1 MDRASAGEPATG
13 NRMDPATRAHY
24 VTITNW
30 GLVAGLVLFGT
41 VHLIAYLFQIPGFSG
56 AWMGLCADGTGLF
69 TMSSFFLILAGG
81 PALMYLYASG
91 NDLEINADLRLQ
103 YSLFNGIFAIG
114 GSYFL
119 VFLLSLILQVLMPF
133 PPDELMWIIMQG
145 VLFFAIW
152 IGIRW
157 QCSRHFAIPMRWIPT
172 KLQALFFI
180 GIIGLVLVFLF
191 FSGYLASGILILS
204 RPG

>member
-1 MDRASAGEPATG
+1 MDHASAGEPATG

-24 VTITNW
+24 VTVMNW

-41 VHLIAYLFQIPGFSG
+41 VRLIAYLFSLPGLSG
-56 AWMGLCADGTGLF
+56 AWMGLCADGPGLL
-69 TMSSFFLILAGG
+69 TVSTFFLIFAGG
-81 PALMYLYASG
+81 PALTYLSISG
-91 NDLEINADLRLQ
+91 KDPEVRADICLQ
-103 YSLFNGIFAIG
+103 YHLFNGIFAIG

-119 VFLLSLILQVLMPF
+119 VFLGSLLLQVLMPF
-133 PPDELMWIIMQG
+133 PPDALPWIIIQG

-152 IGIRW
+152 TGIRW

-180 GIIGLVLVFLF
+180 GIICLVLVFLF